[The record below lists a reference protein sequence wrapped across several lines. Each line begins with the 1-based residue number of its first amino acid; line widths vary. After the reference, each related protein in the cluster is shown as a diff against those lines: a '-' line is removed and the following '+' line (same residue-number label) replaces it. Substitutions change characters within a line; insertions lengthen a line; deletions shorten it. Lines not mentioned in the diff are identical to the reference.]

1 MRKSVKKTKKAV
13 SGGIKQKILSLVVI
27 TIVLILTSYTAVV
40 IYQSGELV
48 KLVRDASES
57 QKQSITSTSEKTMSD
72 ILDANLTETTQMQA
86 YIAGDIFG
94 DAVRVVKVVA
104 DYTGKLF
111 ADPDDYPTREY
122 ALPDMEKDGEISMQV
137 LTEEGVDITDPAI
150 SSKLGLIGNLSDL
163 MTAVYA
169 DANVDSCYV
178 ALPDGVML
186 LVDDHSS
193 SKFDDDGN
201 IIPIPITERLWYAGA
216 VETGKLHFTDVTSDL
231 FTGEISIMC
240 SLPVYVDGEL
250 VAVIGADL
258 FLNDVSK
265 TVNNTARSGSFICI
279 VNQNGHVLFS
289 PQTEGVFKVL
299 PADEAQDLRS
309 VDNPQLAEFVR
320 DSLEDITELRLIDV
334 DGELCYVVGA
344 PIQNVG
350 WAVISVYS
358 KSLADQPAAE
368 MLTQFDTIQNGATEA
383 FNKGISSA
391 MITIII
397 LLSAVVVVAVTATV
411 LLSKR
416 IVKPLE
422 AITGKVRSLGGDDL
436 MFNMEDE
443 YRTHDEIEVL
453 AESFAMLSG
462 KTLEYI
468 ATVERVTTE
477 KERIGAELSLAT
489 RIQADMLP
497 NIYPTFPDREEFDI
511 YASMEPA
518 KEVGGDFYDFF
529 LIDDDHLCMIIAD
542 VSGKGVPAALFMM
555 ASKIILANNAMMG
568 KSPAQILT
576 ETNASICANNRE
588 EMFVTVWIGILEIST
603 GKLTAANA
611 GHEYPALQHPNGKFK
626 LFKDKHGFVIGNI
639 DGVKYEEYELMLE
652 PGSKLFIYTDGVT
665 EATNSN
671 SKLFGTERMIKALN
685 DSGDASPEQ
694 ILKDMHAAVDD
705 FVNEAEQFDDLTML
719 CLEYKG
725 RKTEK
730 DNEKTE

>member
-694 ILKDMHAAVDD
+694 ILKD
-705 FVNEAEQFDDLTML
+705 AEFYDVVA
-719 CLEYKG
+719 
-725 RKTEK
+725 
-730 DNEKTE
+730 